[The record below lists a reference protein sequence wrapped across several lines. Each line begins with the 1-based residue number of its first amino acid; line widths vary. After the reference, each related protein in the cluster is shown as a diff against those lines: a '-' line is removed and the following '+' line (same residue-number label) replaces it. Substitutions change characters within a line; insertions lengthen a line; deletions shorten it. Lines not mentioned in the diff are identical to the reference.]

1 MVPYVRKS
9 FFKHW
14 KDGMKYLE
22 GEDDVSL
29 NCDPVDIPISEWL
42 NSTYPKVE
50 QYALDMTKKEISQS
64 VEAMFHNL
72 ND

>member
-1 MVPYVRKS
+1 
-9 FFKHW
+9 
-14 KDGMKYLE
+14 MKYLE